1 MPEIALLAAF
11 GAEGQMLKRR
21 QDLDISRIL
30 VVLGLALVAAGLL
43 WPMLL
48 KLGLGRLPGDVMI
61 EREGFRLY
69 IPIATSLLVSVALS
83 LLFWLFRR

>member
-43 WPMLL
+43 WALLL
-48 KLGLGRLPGDVMI
+48 KLGLGRLPGDIII